1 MNVIDIGIIL
11 VLCMSFLVG
20 WKSGVIRELF
30 NVVGIVVVLIISYQ
44 LKGLVGNALCKVL
57 PFIKFKGILAGLTAM
72 NILLYQAIAF
82 LLVFGILLG
91 VYSLLISI
99 SKFLQ
104 EIINFTIVFLLP
116 SKILGGIIGL
126 IRCWLVLFIIIIV
139 LLVPFKNQSIV
150 MESKLVDII
159 VNKTPFVNNMSK
171 GFVDATEDIYT
182 LAQKVSKKEI
192 TTNEANLKSIDAM
205 LKYKI
210 VDKKT
215 VEDLQKFRK
224 LNDIKDLDS
233 VLKNY

>member
-1 MNVIDIGIIL
+1 
-11 VLCMSFLVG
+11 
-20 WKSGVIRELF
+20 
-30 NVVGIVVVLIISYQ
+30 
-44 LKGLVGNALCKVL
+44 
-57 PFIKFKGILAGLTAM
+57 
-72 NILLYQAIAF
+72 
-82 LLVFGILLG
+82 
-91 VYSLLISI
+91 
-99 SKFLQ
+99 
-104 EIINFTIVFLLP
+104 
-116 SKILGGIIGL
+116 
-126 IRCWLVLFIIIIV
+126 
-139 LLVPFKNQSIV
+139 